1 MMKKAKNPKSDV
13 SGVNKTQKIREAA
26 RKLLEKT
33 GSRPRPKDI
42 ITELEGEKIAVSSPQ
57 ISQALSGTDLAFRQ
71 KRATRKTRPDF
82 PDLSTA
88 IGLVSVDDLIA
99 ARDYVLKVGTLD
111 KAIAAIVAF
120 RQFRGDEAKTAPQPV
135 SDVGE
140 IVSLEGRDTDR
151 SPSDDG
157 TKGSEMRMAD

>member
-42 ITELEGEKIAVSSPQ
+42 ITELEGEKIAVTSPQ
-57 ISQALSGTDLAFRQ
+57 VSQALSGTDLAFRQ
-71 KRATRKTRPDF
+71 KRATRKARPDF

-111 KAIAAIVAF
+111 QAVAALVAF
-120 RQFRGDEAKTAPQPV
+120 RQFRKGEAKTGARPV

-140 IVSLEGRDTDR
+140 IVSLEEPDR
-151 SPSDDG
+151 SPPDDTAG
-157 TKGSEMRMAD
+157 